1 MPGDQISE
9 VDKVQQIAQFSGTLR
24 AISTYQHL
32 LPVSQVSSIAL
43 TLISDQPHLS
53 ISLVDPLGNVVATE
67 ATSDEPVEGTLAF
80 EGTYYA
86 SIRITTPDE
95 GEWTATLTA
104 SQESIYTLL
113 LEGETATHLGVQVRN
128 DRHNVG
134 EAAIIYATLA
144 QRQNILRPSTMQMEL
159 YQGGQVIGTFAF
171 RDDGANPDEKANDGI
186 FSLEVSGQDLTGNLT
201 GEVTATDGH
210 LQRQESVSFSFVQP
224 TARILGVEAERL
236 VDDNNDGL
244 AEALEIQ
251 VRVDIKQ
258 TGQYILNAYLDDKD
272 GQPIAYDQINNAID
286 AVLGGEAQLKE
297 GKQTLS
303 LSFSGQQIRSRNIN
317 GPFYIRLILQDQ
329 AQNGADVDVITKAH
343 TTQPYQ
349 ITDFGP

>member
-1 MPGDQISE
+1 
-9 VDKVQQIAQFSGTLR
+9 
-24 AISTYQHL
+24 
-32 LPVSQVSSIAL
+32 
-43 TLISDQPHLS
+43 
-53 ISLVDPLGNVVATE
+53 
-67 ATSDEPVEGTLAF
+67 
-80 EGTYYA
+80 
-86 SIRITTPDE
+86 
-95 GEWTATLTA
+95 
-104 SQESIYTLL
+104 
-113 LEGETATHLGVQVRN
+113 
-128 DRHNVG
+128 
-134 EAAIIYATLA
+134 
-144 QRQNILRPSTMQMEL
+144 
-159 YQGGQVIGTFAF
+159 
-171 RDDGANPDEKANDGI
+171 
-186 FSLEVSGQDLTGNLT
+186 
-201 GEVTATDGH
+201 
-210 LQRQESVSFSFVQP
+210 
-224 TARILGVEAERL
+224 LGVEAERL